1 MRDFRG
7 LKVWQKA
14 HRLTLAVCRAT
25 QGFPAEERYGLKSQ
39 LRRGSA
45 SIPTNI
51 AEGCGRF
58 TDPDRARFI
67 SIAAGSATETEYLLI
82 LARDLEYVDA
92 TTYADLNAAV
102 NEVKKMLVGFH
113 KTLVH

>member
-14 HRLTLAVCRAT
+14 HRLTLGVYRAT

-39 LRRGSA
+39 LRRGSS

-51 AEGCGRF
+51 AESCGRF
-58 TDPDRARFI
+58 TGPDRARFI
-67 SIAAGSATETEYLLI
+67 SIAAGSATETEYLLL
-82 LARDLEYVDA
+82 LAKDVDYIKA
-92 TTYADLNAAV
+92 DEHADLDFAV
-102 NEVKKMLVGFH
+102 NEVKKMLVGLH
-113 KTLVH
+113 RTLAR